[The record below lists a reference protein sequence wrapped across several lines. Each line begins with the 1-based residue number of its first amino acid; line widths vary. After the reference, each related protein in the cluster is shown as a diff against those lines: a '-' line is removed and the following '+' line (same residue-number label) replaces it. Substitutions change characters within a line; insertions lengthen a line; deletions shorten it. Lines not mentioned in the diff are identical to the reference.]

1 MCRDYTCMVNTA
13 MGGVSVVFETIRDF
27 LAQQLGCDEKRITA
41 GTVILEDLE
50 AEMSDLA
57 DLMLMLEQEYGI
69 EWTDDDLEELK
80 TVGQITAFVES
91 QME

>member
-1 MCRDYTCMVNTA
+1 M
-13 MGGVSVVFETIRDF
+13 VFETIRGF
-27 LAQQLGCDEKRITA
+27 LADQLGCDEKRITA
-41 GTVILEDLE
+41 ATVILEDLE

>member
-1 MCRDYTCMVNTA
+1 MVNTA

-41 GTVILEDLE
+41 ATVILEDLE

>member
-1 MCRDYTCMVNTA
+1 M
-13 MGGVSVVFETIRDF
+13 VFETIRGF
-27 LAQQLGCDEKRITA
+27 LADQLGCDEKRITA
-41 GTVILEDLE
+41 ATVILEDLE

-57 DLMLMLEQEYGI
+57 DLMLMREQEYGI

>member
-1 MCRDYTCMVNTA
+1 
-13 MGGVSVVFETIRDF
+13 MGGVSVVFETIRGF
-27 LAQQLGCDEKRITA
+27 LADQLGCDEKRITA
-41 GTVILEDLE
+41 ATVILEDLE

>member
-1 MCRDYTCMVNTA
+1 M
-13 MGGVSVVFETIRDF
+13 VFETIRGF

>member
-1 MCRDYTCMVNTA
+1 MVNTA
-13 MGGVSVVFETIRDF
+13 MGGVSVVFETIRGF
-27 LAQQLGCDEKRITA
+27 LADQLGCDEKRITA